1 MGAALTES
9 TCMNVSF
16 LLATH
21 LTRPLEAVVVDL
33 LEAVRILQLQPH
45 LTQLAAQLVNAVNA
59 QPGVR
64 HNMQQSHTICCCQV
78 DQHL

>member
-1 MGAALTES
+1 MGAVLTES
-9 TCMNVSF
+9 ACMNVSS

-21 LTRPLEAVVVDL
+21 LASPLEAVVIDL
-33 LEAVRILQLQPH
+33 LEAVCILQLRPH

-64 HNMQQSHTICCCQV
+64 YNMQQSHAICFCQV